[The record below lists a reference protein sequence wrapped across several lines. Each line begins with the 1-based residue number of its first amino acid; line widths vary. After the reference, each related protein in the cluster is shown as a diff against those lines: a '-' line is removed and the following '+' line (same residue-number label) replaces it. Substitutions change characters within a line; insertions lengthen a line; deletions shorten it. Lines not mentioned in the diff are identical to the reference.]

1 MEITSFILGVCAVIV
16 LMMVVGTFVNYLTT
30 SSLKKEI
37 NGLYRDIE
45 NLERNL
51 VIQIEKVDE
60 ARGKQH
66 FENIDYTDTLNNNV
80 HDEMNKLYGYVDSRN
95 DKLKD
100 GVSQQIADI
109 YRQLDKIESSV
120 YANKG
125 ESVING

>member
-37 NGLYRDIE
+37 NSLYRDIE
-45 NLERNL
+45 NHERNL
-51 VIQIEKVDE
+51 SIQIEKVDE
-60 ARGKQH
+60 ARGNQH
-66 FENIDYTDTLNNNV
+66 FEHINYTDTLNNNV

-109 YRQLDKIESSV
+109 YRQLDKLE
-120 YANKG
+120 NEGK
-125 ESVING
+125 SVING